1 VSLADTRVKA
11 DPADR
16 PTSEWQRLRSLLLGA
31 EQASL
36 HALAAKVG
44 NRDNLARSVASV
56 LAEATAIRARQDDG
70 ITRVLA
76 PIINDGLQQSVREN
90 PQPVVDALYPIMG
103 PAIRRSIAEA
113 LSDMMQTFNR
123 AVEQSLSPRAVKWRL
138 DAWRTGQ
145 PYAQVV
151 LLNTLVYRVEQVF
164 LIHRETGL
172 LLGHV
177 QAEHAVVQDPDMV
190 SGMLTAIRDFVGDSF
205 HVSQEDSV
213 EAIRL
218 GELSVQVR
226 MGPKA
231 VLAAVVRG
239 NPPQSLRARLSE
251 TLERIHQSHAVAL
264 SRFDGDM
271 APFANVPRDLE
282 PCLLAQARERIRRPW
297 RAYVGLALLVAGS
310 AWWLIERH
318 ESASEWSAI
327 LDQLDHEPGF
337 MVVETGGD
345 GAHLVRGLR
354 DPIAR
359 DPQSVIGTERARAY
373 GIVWDLKPYLSLEP
387 PLVLARARLQLKPP
401 EDVTFRLQGN
411 TLRASG
417 VAPEAWLRE
426 ARRRAPLIAGI
437 TTFDDRAV
445 EIKDREAFNRARQ
458 AINEAT
464 LYFEPASDAIADSQ
478 LAKLDAIAPNLIVL
492 RDAAAAA
499 QMGYSV
505 DIVGRADAPGSSDF
519 NLRLSQ
525 SRAETVRRYLLAHG
539 APAKMLHA
547 RGIGAI
553 DAIGPQANEADD
565 GQRRVNF
572 EVIAVSAE
580 TADSAP

>member
-1 VSLADTRVKA
+1 MSLADTRVKSDA
-11 DPADR
+11 GGKS
-16 PTSEWQRLRSLLLGA
+16 TSEWQRLRSLLLGA

-56 LAEATAIRARQDDG
+56 LAEATAIRASQDDG

-113 LSDMMQTFNR
+113 LADMMQAFNR
-123 AVEQSLSPRAVKWRL
+123 AVEQSLSPRALKWRL

-172 LLGHV
+172 LLGH
-177 QAEHAVVQDPDMV
+177 ARAAHAVVQDPDMV

-205 HVSQEDSV
+205 HVSQDDGV
-213 EAIRL
+213 ETIRL

-226 MGPKA
+226 VGPKA

-239 NPPQSLRARLSE
+239 NAPQSLRTRLSE
-251 TLERIHQSHAVAL
+251 TLERIHHSHAVAL

-282 PCLLAQARERIRRPW
+282 PCLLAQARELTRRPW
-297 RAYVGLALLVAGS
+297 RAYIGMALLVAGS

-318 ESASEWSAI
+318 ESAAQWSAI
-327 LDQLDHEPGF
+327 LTQLEHEPGF
-337 MVVETGGD
+337 VVVEMGSD
-345 GAHLVRGLR
+345 RAHIVRGLR
-354 DPIAR
+354 DPLAR
-359 DPQSVIGTERARAY
+359 DPSSVIGAERARAL
-373 GIVWDLKPYLSLEP
+373 GIVWDLKPYLSMEP
-387 PLVLARARLQLKPP
+387 QLVLERARSHLKPP
-401 EDVTFRLQGN
+401 DGVSLRLAGS
-411 TLRASG
+411 TLRALG

-426 ARRRAPLIAGI
+426 ARRRAPFIAGI
-437 TTFDDRAV
+437 TAFDDGAV
-445 EIKDREAFNRARQ
+445 EVKDREALNGARQ
-458 AINEAT
+458 ALNET
-464 LYFEPASDAIADSQ
+464 VLYFQPASDALSDPQ
-478 LAKLDAIAPNLIVL
+478 LTKLDALVPSLLVL
-492 RDAAAAA
+492 QEAAAAA
-499 QMGYSV
+499 QMAYSV
-505 DIVGRADAPGSSDF
+505 DIVGQADAPGSSEF

-525 SRAETVRRYLLAHG
+525 SRAEAVRRYLLAHG
-539 APAKMLHA
+539 APAKLLRA

-553 DAIGPQANEADD
+553 DAAGPQANEADD
-565 GQRRVNF
+565 AQRRVNF
-572 EVIAVSAE
+572 EVIAASVE
-580 TADSAP
+580 TADPTP